1 MRSSPPAHLREN
13 NMHVLIVGDRGVG
26 KSTLIRR
33 VLKELNRPVFGFE
46 TKKEE
51 QLEDPL
57 RGCPI
62 YIYDAG
68 KPHCQ
73 TDGNLIGYHRDTDLD
88 AFTAA
93 FDRYAPRLMEKIPE
107 DAVVELDEIGFLEA
121 RSSAFC
127 QAVLHL
133 LDGDRPVIAA
143 VKKRETAFLNQIR
156 EHPGT
161 RCFAITPEN
170 RDALYEEVLLYMKQQ
185 LEETI

>member
-1 MRSSPPAHLREN
+1 
-13 NMHVLIVGDRGVG
+13 MHALIVGDRGVG

-33 VLKELNRPVFGFE
+33 ILKELNRPVFGFE

-73 TDGNLIGYHRDTDLD
+73 AAENFIGYHRDTDFD

-93 FDRYAPRLMEKIPE
+93 FDRYAPKLMATVPE
-107 DAVVELDEIGFLEA
+107 EAIVELDEIGFLEA
-121 RSSAFC
+121 KSEAFC
-127 QAVLHL
+127 QAVLGL
-133 LDGDRPVIAA
+133 LDGSRPVIAA
-143 VKKRETAFLNQIR
+143 VKNRDIPFLNQIR
-156 EHPGT
+156 EHPKA
-161 RCFAITPEN
+161 RCFYITPDN
-170 RDALYEEVLLYMKQQ
+170 RDTLYQEVLTFMKQQ
-185 LEETI
+185 LEETL

>member
-1 MRSSPPAHLREN
+1 
-13 NMHVLIVGDRGVG
+13 MHALIVGSRGVG

-51 QLEDPL
+51 QQEDPL

-73 TDGNLIGYHRDTDLD
+73 TPENFIGYHRDRDFG
-88 AFTAA
+88 AMTAA
-93 FDRYAPRLMEKIPE
+93 FDRYAPRLMADVPE
-107 DAVVELDEIGFLEA
+107 EALVELDEIGFLEA
-121 RSSAFC
+121 RSEAFC

-133 LDGDRPVIAA
+133 LDDSRPVIAA
-143 VKKRETAFLNQIR
+143 VKDRDIPFLNRVR
-156 EHPGT
+156 EHPNA
-161 RCFAITPEN
+161 RCFSITPEN
-170 RDALYEEVLLYMKQQ
+170 RDTLYEEVLAFLRQQ
-185 LEETI
+185 LEEHV